1 MEQLNLKQIGSFVKT
16 HGFHGQLAL
25 SLAENISFDSI
36 DEGLNEK
43 EAVFVE
49 LDRIPVPFFI
59 SENGIRNLNP
69 KTILLK
75 LDDIDDKKATRLIG
89 CNVFIEM
96 SQLPNYKEDDLENIE
111 DYIGYSVYD
120 SDLKFIGIFDE
131 FIKMKGNPLLRL
143 DLKGKELLIPL
154 ASDFIQQIDIEKEE
168 IHLQL
173 PDGYLDALLQD

>member
-49 LDRIPVPFFI
+49 LDRIPVPFFV
-59 SENGIRNLNP
+59 SVNGIRNLNQR
-69 KTILLK
+69 TILLK
-75 LDDIDDKKATRLIG
+75 LDDVDDKKAARLIG
-89 CNVFIEM
+89 CNVFIEL
-96 SQLPNYKEDDLENIE
+96 SQLPNYKEDNLDNIE
-111 DYIGYSVYD
+111 DWIGFSVYD
-120 SDLKFIGIFDE
+120 PDFQYIGEFVE

-143 DLKGKELLIPL
+143 DVNGKELLIPFI
-154 ASDFIQQIDIEKEE
+154 SDFMQQVDIEKKE
-168 IHLQL
+168 IYLQL